1 MEFKSIS
8 ELKSLLFK
16 KKISVKEIADSYIKS
31 IKAKKELNIFI
42 YFNENKIYDQVK
54 EIEKLPETLDK
65 LESNERLNILLKLMP
80 YVFPKVQKIHSN
92 EGEPLEW

>member
-1 MEFKSIS
+1 MNS
-8 ELKSLLFK
+8 EIKDDILTNNLRKTLKIL
-16 KKISVKEIADSYIKS
+16 I
-31 IKAKKELNIFI
+31 
-42 YFNENKIYDQVK
+42 QV

>member
-1 MEFKSIS
+1 MNS
-8 ELKSLLFK
+8 EIKDDILTNNLRKTLKIL
-16 KKISVKEIADSYIKS
+16 I
-31 IKAKKELNIFI
+31 
-42 YFNENKIYDQVK
+42 QV
-54 EIEKLPETLDK
+54 EIEKLPETLNK

>member
-1 MEFKSIS
+1 MNS
-8 ELKSLLFK
+8 EIKDDILTNNLRKTLKIL
-16 KKISVKEIADSYIKS
+16 I
-31 IKAKKELNIFI
+31 
-42 YFNENKIYDQVK
+42 QG
-54 EIEKLPETLDK
+54 EIEKLPETLNK

>member
-1 MEFKSIS
+1 MNS
-8 ELKSLLFK
+8 EIKDDILTNNLRKTLKIL
-16 KKISVKEIADSYIKS
+16 I
-31 IKAKKELNIFI
+31 
-42 YFNENKIYDQVK
+42 QG

>member
-1 MEFKSIS
+1 MNS
-8 ELKSLLFK
+8 EIKDDILTNNLRKTLKIL
-16 KKISVKEIADSYIKS
+16 I
-31 IKAKKELNIFI
+31 
-42 YFNENKIYDQVK
+42 QG

-92 EGEPLEW
+92 EVEPLEW

>member
-1 MEFKSIS
+1 MNS
-8 ELKSLLFK
+8 EIKDDILTNNLRKTLKIL
-16 KKISVKEIADSYIKS
+16 I
-31 IKAKKELNIFI
+31 
-42 YFNENKIYDQVK
+42 QG

-92 EGEPLEW
+92 EEE

>member
-1 MEFKSIS
+1 MNS
-8 ELKSLLFK
+8 EIKDDILTNNLRKTLKIL
-16 KKISVKEIADSYIKS
+16 I
-31 IKAKKELNIFI
+31 
-42 YFNENKIYDQVK
+42 QG
-54 EIEKLPETLDK
+54 EIEKLPKTLDK